1 MPTARSDATKTRD
14 QLTAER
20 NLLFEQLLEH
30 PSHVVLVNE
39 IRLIQTRMAELTS
52 PVPAAQKSEYNL

>member
-1 MPTARSDATKTRD
+1 MPTTRSDATKTID

-30 PSHVVLVNE
+30 PSHVALVNE

-52 PVPAAQKSEYNL
+52 PIAAARRSEHD